1 MPNPS
6 KNIINVHVTPKSG
19 RDVLCGISADAKGE
33 PLLKIKVTAAP
44 DGGKANVAVCNLVA
58 KSIKV
63 GKSFVTVKRG
73 HKSRYKQIAIDCDED
88 KFKTWMESLL

>member
-1 MPNPS
+1 MSNPS

-19 RDVLCGISADAKGE
+19 RDVLCGCE
-33 PLLKIKVTAAP
+33 PDLSGSPQLKVKVTAPP
-44 DGGKANVAVCNLVA
+44 DGGKANIAVCNLIA

-73 HKSRYKQIAIDCDED
+73 HKSRYKQIQIECDEA
-88 KFKTWMESLL
+88 KFSD